1 MLDFPSWLGHKT
13 VYSLVVTVSTVSSP
27 MHYYM
32 PLAVS
37 RALAMVL
44 GSKFTYYDDMVL
56 VFFLRS
62 NAAAILNQH
71 GIHYNL
77 I

>member
-13 VYSLVVTVSTVSSP
+13 VYSLVVTVTTVSSP

-56 VFFLRS
+56 VFSETTMSMFNPPAKRVVVLFF
-62 NAAAILNQH
+62 
-71 GIHYNL
+71 
-77 I
+77 

>member
-1 MLDFPSWLGHKT
+1 
-13 VYSLVVTVSTVSSP
+13 
-27 MHYYM
+27 M

-56 VFFLRS
+56 VFSETTMSMFNHLAKRVVGLFFELCFS
-62 NAAAILNQH
+62 PCI
-71 GIHYNL
+71 
-77 I
+77 